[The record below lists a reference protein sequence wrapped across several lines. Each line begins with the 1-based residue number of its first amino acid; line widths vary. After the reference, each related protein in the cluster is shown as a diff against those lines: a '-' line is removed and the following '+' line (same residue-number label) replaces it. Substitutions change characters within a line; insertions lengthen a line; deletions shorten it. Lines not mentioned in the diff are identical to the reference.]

1 MISFHPYDLT
11 VIALNK
17 YTNKLPVSMM
27 ALNLIDINEDLMVS
41 LISMVL
47 TFWEQY
53 LYVSN

>member
-1 MISFHPYDLT
+1 
-11 VIALNK
+11 
-17 YTNKLPVSMM
+17 MM

-53 LYVSN
+53 LYVSNQKSMKISIYTF